1 MRVWFVARSLDA
13 GISPAVAI
21 LVAVKRRR
29 GSSDE
34 SFRLSWSGR
43 RRSYAMYSSASSP
56 AAARRELE
64 QSLRLFTDLGDD
76 EGIAEV
82 GSLLRQTDTGLQAET
97 FMSQAQA
104 ALELH
109 DYDRAQTLLNVS
121 LVAPQ

>member
-1 MRVWFVARSLDA
+1 
-13 GISPAVAI
+13 
-21 LVAVKRRR
+21 
-29 GSSDE
+29 
-34 SFRLSWSGR
+34 
-43 RRSYAMYSSASSP
+43 MYSSASSP

-121 LVAPQ
+121 LVAPRSVAKPGLAPLAPCLARRISRYSVVHL